1 MAQLQDTTIN
11 GILTLMGG
19 GKIDDVELY
28 LKNISDS
35 LVEIKESLNNRIV
48 YPDYA
53 NGRIIIPAT
62 SNDTSYTI
70 TEDGFVSMS
79 ALSSGATLAW
89 YMQINGKDVARLT
102 IYGYGKA
109 EDKHC
114 QGPFPVKKGDII
126 RVFGGVNLKATTDTN
141 FSGIMFYPIRK

>member
-1 MAQLQDTTIN
+1 MI
-11 GILTLMGG
+11 
-19 GKIDDVELY
+19 
-28 LKNISDS
+28 
-35 LVEIKESLNNRIV
+35 EIKESLDNRIV

-53 NGRIIIPAT
+53 NGSIIIPAT
-62 SNDTSYTI
+62 TNDTSYTI
-70 TEDGFVSMS
+70 TEDGFVSMC

-126 RVFGGVNLKATTDTN
+126 RAFGGVNLKATTSSN